1 MSPGLTRIL
10 LIGLG
15 TAVVPLDITVNV
27 AFPAITAH
35 FGLPIASIQWVIICY
50 MLTHGSLMLAC
61 GRLGDLYGHAFV
73 FRLGLAW
80 NSVAFLLC
88 AVAPSYEWLLA
99 ARVMQGVGASLI
111 ASCGPALITA
121 LAPETQRARMLAVYT
136 LLFAVGAALGP
147 LLGGILV
154 ELGGWRAVF
163 WFRAPVALAACL
175 LFRAPELGPPG
186 IAPPPKARERFDL
199 TGSVLIAV
207 TLAAFLLALNQS
219 RALADGGWQAL
230 PLAALAAAGL
240 YAFIVQQRR
249 SPAPLIDLALFRA
262 PGFSLLNLGNV
273 IATLAG
279 FVPLLLVPY
288 FLDRVLAYPA
298 LAIGLVLTAGP
309 LGTMAASPVGGRLA
323 GRVPPGRLLSVGALL
338 LAAGLGLIA
347 TWEAATPLPL
357 LLVALGLQG
366 FGAGLFQIAYLD
378 VVTARMPAAARGVAG
393 SLTMLT
399 RTIGVVTSASLFT
412 LLFQLLNAGRP
423 GLEGF
428 GTAFLIAALLAAAVP
443 LLTRVRR

>member
-15 TAVVPLDITVNV
+15 TAVVPLDISVNV
-27 AFPAITAH
+27 AFPAITAQ

-61 GRLGDLYGHAFV
+61 GRLGDLYGHALV
-73 FRLGLAW
+73 FRIGLAW

-88 AVAPSYEWLLA
+88 AVAPGFEWLLT
-99 ARVMQGVGASLI
+99 ARVLQGVGAALI

-121 LAPETQRARMLAVYT
+121 LAPESKRGRMLALYT
-136 LLFAVGAALGP
+136 LLYAVGAAVGP
-147 LLGGILV
+147 LIGGLLV
-154 ELGGWRAVF
+154 ELGGWSAVF
-163 WFRAPVALAACL
+163 WFRAPIALAACL
-175 LFRAPELGPPG
+175 LFRTPEAPHS
-186 IAPPPKARERFDL
+186 KARERFDL
-199 TGSVLIAV
+199 AGAMLLAL
-207 TLAAFLLALNQS
+207 TLAGFLLALNQL

-230 PLAALAAAGL
+230 PIAALATLGL
-240 YAFIVQQRR
+240 YLFVRQQRR
-249 SPAPLIDLALFRA
+249 SPAPVIDLGLFRSPA
-262 PGFSLLNLGNV
+262 FSLLNLGNV
-273 IATLAG
+273 IANLAG

-288 FLDRVLAYPA
+288 FLDRVLALPP
-298 LAIGLVLTAGP
+298 LAIGLVLVAAP

-323 GRVPPGRLLSVGALL
+323 GRVPPARMLALGALL

-347 TWEAATPLPL
+347 TWEAATPTPL
-357 LLVALGLQG
+357 LLFALALQG

-378 VVTARMPAAARGVAG
+378 VVTATMPVAARGVAG

-412 LLFQLLNAGRP
+412 LLFQLVNAGRP
-423 GLEGF
+423 GLVGF
-428 GTAFLIAALLAAAVP
+428 GTAFLVAALLAALVP
-443 LLTRVRR
+443 LASQAKR

>member
-1 MSPGLTRIL
+1 MSPGLTRIF

-88 AVAPSYEWLLA
+88 AVAPTFEWLLA
-99 ARVMQGVGASLI
+99 ARVMQGIGASLI
-111 ASCGPALITA
+111 ASCGPALVTA
-121 LAPETQRARMLAVYT
+121 LAPESQRARMLAVYT

-147 LLGGILV
+147 LVGGLLV

-163 WFRAPVALAACL
+163 WFRAPLALAACL
-175 LFRAPELGPPG
+175 LFRAPD
-186 IAPPPKARERFDL
+186 IAPRSPARERFDL
-199 TGSVLIAV
+199 VGSVLLAV
-207 TLAAFLLALNQS
+207 TLAAFLLALNQL
-219 RALADGGWQAL
+219 RAVADGGWQAL

-240 YAFIVQQRR
+240 YAFILQQRR
-249 SPAPLIDLALFRA
+249 AKAPLIDLTLFRA
-262 PGFSLLNLGNV
+262 AEFSLLNLGNIV
-273 IATLAG
+273 AQLAA

-298 LAIGLVLTAGP
+298 LTIGLILTAGP

-323 GRVPPGRLLSVGALL
+323 GRVPPGRLLAIGAVL

-347 TWEAATPLPL
+347 TWQASTPVPL
-357 LLVALGLQG
+357 LLLALALQG

-393 SLTMLT
+393 SLTLLT